1 MSDALY
7 VISTFSDVAS
17 AQVAQVVLEANGIPS
32 TLIRDD
38 AGGMMPFFNTLH
50 PVRLAVREGD
60 VALAHELLQG
70 VEDDGDGG
78 SGNAA

>member
-1 MSDALY
+1 MSDGLF
-7 VISTFSDVAS
+7 VICTFSDVAS
-17 AQVAQVVLEANGIPS
+17 AQVAQAVLEANDIPS

-60 VALAHELLQG
+60 VELATELLEG
-70 VEDDGDGG
+70 VEEQDEDSDTP
-78 SGNAA
+78 

>member
-7 VISTFSDVAS
+7 VICTFSDVAS
-17 AQVAQVVLEANGIPS
+17 AQVAQAALEANNIPS

-50 PVRLAVREGD
+50 PVRLAVREED
-60 VALAHELLQG
+60 VELASELLQG
-70 VEDDGDGG
+70 VEDDGPEGDD
-78 SGNAA
+78 AA

>member
-7 VISTFSDVAS
+7 VISTFADVAS
-17 AQVAQVVLEANGIPS
+17 AQVAQAVLEANGIPS

-50 PVRLAVREGD
+50 PVRLAVRQEDAELAVELLEGVEGD
-60 VALAHELLQG
+60 EG
-70 VEDDGDGG
+70 DD
-78 SGNAA
+78 AA

>member
-1 MSDALY
+1 MSDDVY
-7 VISTFSDVAS
+7 VICTFADVAS
-17 AQVAQVVLEANGIPS
+17 AQVAQAVLEANNIPS

-60 VALAHELLQG
+60 VELATELLQG
-70 VEDDGDGG
+70 VEDEGEDDQT
-78 SGNAA
+78 A